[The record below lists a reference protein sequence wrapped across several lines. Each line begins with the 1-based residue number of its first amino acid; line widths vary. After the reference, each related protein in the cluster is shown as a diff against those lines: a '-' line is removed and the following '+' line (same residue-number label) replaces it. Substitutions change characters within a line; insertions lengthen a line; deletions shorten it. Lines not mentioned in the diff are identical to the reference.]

1 MKKLVLFTVSHE
13 GAADC
18 QCVAA
23 ALAIGK
29 VPSYMSIFEAHHSI
43 TNLFKG
49 CCCCCVNEPVPHLC
63 HFDPDGPNSIERAKV
78 AIEIDF

>member
-1 MKKLVLFTVSHE
+1 MQPIVS
-13 GAADC
+13 
-18 QCVAA
+18 
-23 ALAIGK
+23 ALRPHWQLEK
-29 VPSYMSIFEAHHSI
+29 VPEPSYMSIFEAHHSI